1 VSFWNVKMAS
11 LSVALG
17 SSVQRLEKRQMY
29 SRKLSPGCYLQLR
42 SSHCLP
48 GRVYM
53 PWKFL
58 MKTQRRSAQ
67 LLILSSG
74 RC

>member
-1 VSFWNVKMAS
+1 VPFWNTEMAS

-17 SSVQRLEKRQMY
+17 SLVQRLEKRRMY
-29 SRKLSPGCYLQLR
+29 SRRLYPGCFLQLR

-53 PWKFL
+53 PWKFPT
-58 MKTQRRSAQ
+58 KTRC
-67 LLILSSG
+67 SSV
-74 RC
+74 